1 MKRKQILN
9 YALIFGS
16 LAGVACFLFF
26 LAMYSTKPNPLAL
39 RRPDIGIN
47 VIMIWASIWY
57 FKRNNGGYLHFYEAF
72 SIGFLTNIIG
82 ALISGILVYLFIEFI
97 DDKPFIDWMIHGK
110 SLLLKDKEMFEKILN
125 EKSYRQSLISFDTQK
140 HSVIITDDLLFKQI
154 AIVAISLFGMSMRK
168 LNN

>member
-26 LAMYSTKPNPLAL
+26 LAMYTTKPNPLAL

-47 VIMIWASIWY
+47 IIMIWASIWY

-82 ALISGILVYLFIEFI
+82 ALISGILVYLFIEFV

-125 EKSYRQSLISFDTQK
+125 EKSYRQSLLSFDTQK
-140 HSVIITDDLLFKQI
+140 HTVIITDDLLFKQI

>member
-1 MKRKQILN
+1 VKRKQILN
-9 YALIFGS
+9 YALISGS
-16 LAGVACFLFF
+16 LAGIACFLFF

-47 VIMIWASIWY
+47 IIMIWASIWY
-57 FKRNNGGYLHFYEAF
+57 YKRNNGGFLHFYEAF

-82 ALISGILVYLFIEFI
+82 ALLSGILVYLFIEFI
-97 DDKPFIDWMIHGK
+97 DDKPFIEWMIHGK

-125 EKSYRQSLISFDTQK
+125 EKSYRQSLLSFDTQK

-168 LNN
+168 LKN